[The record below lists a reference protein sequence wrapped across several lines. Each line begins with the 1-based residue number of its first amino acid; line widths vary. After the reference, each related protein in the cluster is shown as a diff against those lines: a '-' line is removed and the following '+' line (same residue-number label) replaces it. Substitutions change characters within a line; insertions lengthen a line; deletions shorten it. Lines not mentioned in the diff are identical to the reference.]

1 MADKTK
7 YQFFKEENR
16 LTLVIDNPSVMTEE
30 LIKTLVGAEVH
41 NMIGL
46 NKVENEEPETP
57 PIPSESSKV
66 MDSEA
71 VAEQKVKTSETE
83 EKKPEEKTAKEEDPN
98 ALSKEEIMK
107 FVGSNEAMIAAG
119 AKGTIAKLAKFLGK
133 EAVQSIYKKMG
144 YESLNDA
151 IENDTNHLANE
162 LVSYTKQNN

>member
-1 MADKTK
+1 
-7 YQFFKEENR
+7 
-16 LTLVIDNPSVMTEE
+16 
-30 LIKTLVGAEVH
+30 
-41 NMIGL
+41 
-46 NKVENEEPETP
+46 
-57 PIPSESSKV
+57 

-71 VAEQKVKTSETE
+71 VAEQEVKTSETE